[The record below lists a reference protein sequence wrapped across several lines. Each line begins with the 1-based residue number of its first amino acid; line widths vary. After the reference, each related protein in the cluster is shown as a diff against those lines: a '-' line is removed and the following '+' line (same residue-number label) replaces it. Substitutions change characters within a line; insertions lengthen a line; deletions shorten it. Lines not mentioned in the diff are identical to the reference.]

1 MMKIRVLLAE
11 DHRVMRDGLKTL
23 LEQQENISVI
33 GIADNG
39 RMAVK
44 MALDLNPLVVVMDI
58 AMPELNGIEAARQI
72 VEKCRDTKVLILS
85 MHSDRHFVMGAV
97 NAGASGYLLKD
108 CSFDELLKAIY
119 AVADGKTFFSSEV
132 AGNIISECMSGTG
145 YEACAVRKLTAR
157 EREVLQMLAEGKS
170 TVQMASILALHERTI
185 DVHRHKIMKKLDI
198 HNVAGLTKY
207 AVREGLTSL

>member
-1 MMKIRVLLAE
+1 MKIRLLLTE

-23 LEQQENISVI
+23 LDQQE
-33 GIADNG
+33 GIEVVGTADNG

-44 MALDLNPLVVVMDI
+44 MALDLKPSVVVMDV
-58 AMPELNGIEAARQI
+58 AMPQLNGIEATRQI
-72 VEKCRDTKVLILS
+72 VGKCRDTKVLILS

-108 CSFDELLKAIY
+108 CSFDELLKAIRT
-119 AVADGKTFFSSEV
+119 VADGKSFFSPDV

-157 EREVLQMLAEGKS
+157 EREVLQLLAEGKS
-170 TVQMASILALHERTI
+170 TVQMAAILDLHERTI

-207 AVREGLTSL
+207 AVREGLTAL